1 MISEKEKSRGENTG
15 GLTNDLLHAKNTT
28 RKDGRQPFFT
38 DGDRLENDRDGASNC
53 VQNVIK
59 MNEFSEQDFF
69 NVLYNGEDIK
79 TFFVSKA
86 PNGDFHPSGNNLHHT
101 SVKSVSITG
110 ENDEYY
116 LPNLSHGIAAGK
128 PGITDD
134 TIFRCYSVF
143 LDFDEGQPLP
153 EKWHVQPSAIV
164 RRADGMGCHV
174 YFFIHPTDNIK
185 LWRQVMKQFI
195 THYHSDSIVSN
206 PARWMRVPGSTRY
219 KQKKDPERKPL
230 KYNIIKC
237 DNIRY
242 SLEEL
247 AASLPVPKKEQDH
260 SWKHETPEAL
270 LKKALET
277 IRNAPEHERNH
288 TLSIWAGRVFQ
299 RFPEEKWSEITQQL
313 TDAAREVGLDSD
325 EISKTLNSAEG
336 YAEKKAE
343 EDDEEKRGRPKKS
356 KTAIELLQKYPLYR
370 FKKQRVLVRDNQ
382 SFQIGS
388 EGYKDFVQGEFY
400 KASGDTLTA
409 AQLDEVSRI
418 HRSQAGESEEREVY
432 IRNAAPTSDRSYID
446 LNDGQNTII
455 EVDAHG
461 WRVSEN
467 PPVIFKRP
475 SSMGALP
482 FPEKN
487 GSIEPLKEIFNL
499 EREEDFPVIIAALA
513 YILRGCPNSHGTYPV
528 IVATGREGSA
538 KSTFMKI
545 IKKLIDPGSPQ
556 TRTPTNDLKDLFI
569 GANNVLIYS
578 LDNVSFVIQEMSD
591 ALCSLATGG
600 GFARKMNYTDDEE
613 TIFDIRRVILLNGIS
628 FNIAPD
634 LLSRSILIELRPPA
648 VYRTET
654 EIWETVERIN
664 ASVLGGLLTMISA
677 AMRHE
682 QIVKDEKNQIEQDDI
697 QTRLAD
703 FKIFSIAFE
712 RGQGWP
718 EGMIISSLLA
728 AQKDMLEEKASED
741 PSIQVIVNIVQ
752 EKGVWVGSASQLF
765 NEINSRSCDFNA
777 RPKSAVKLGLLLKRS
792 YKVLESQGINI
803 TQERVGGGSRR
814 WELSTFD
821 RKPTRGKQKIAI

>member
-1 MISEKEKSRGENTG
+1 M
-15 GLTNDLLHAKNTT
+15 
-28 RKDGRQPFFT
+28 
-38 DGDRLENDRDGASNC
+38 
-53 VQNVIK
+53 
-59 MNEFSEQDFF
+59 
-69 NVLYNGEDIK
+69 
-79 TFFVSKA
+79 
-86 PNGDFHPSGNNLHHT
+86 
-101 SVKSVSITG
+101 
-110 ENDEYY
+110 
-116 LPNLSHGIAAGK
+116 
-128 PGITDD
+128 GITDK
-134 TIFRCYSVF
+134 TIYRCYSVF
-143 LDFDEGQPLP
+143 IDFDEGQPLP
-153 EKWHVQPSAIV
+153 EKWHLQPSAIV
-164 RRADGMGCHV
+164 KREDGKGWHV

-185 LWRQVMKQFI
+185 LWRQVMKQLI
-195 THYHSDSIVSN
+195 AYYRSDPAVSN

-219 KQKKDPERKPL
+219 KQEKDPEQKPL
-230 KYNIIKC
+230 KYEIIEC
-237 DNIRY
+237 NTIRY

-247 AASLPVPKKEQDH
+247 TASLPTPKQDQERFWT
-260 SWKHETPEAL
+260 SETPKSL
-270 LKKALET
+270 LKMALET

-382 SFQIGS
+382 SLQIGS
-388 EGYKDFVQGEFY
+388 EGYKDFIQGEFY
-400 KASGDTLTA
+400 KATGDTLTA

-432 IRNAAPTSDRSYID
+432 IRNAAPTSARSYID
-446 LNDGQNTII
+446 FNDGQNTII

-499 EREEDFPVIIAALA
+499 EREEDSPVIIAALA

-545 IKKLIDPGSPQ
+545 IKKLVDPGTPS
-556 TRTPTNDLKDLFI
+556 TRTPTADLKDLFI
-569 GANNVLIYS
+569 GANNALVYS
-578 LDNVSFVIQEMSD
+578 LDNVSFFNHEMSD

-600 GFARKMNYTDDEE
+600 GFARKTNYTDDEE
-613 TIFDIRRVILLNGIS
+613 TIFDIRRAILLNGIS
-628 FNIAPD
+628 FDIAPD
-634 LLSRSILIELRPPA
+634 LLSRSILIELRPPS
-648 VYRTET
+648 VYRTEE
-654 EIWETVERIN
+654 EIWATVERIR
-664 ASVLGGLLTMISA
+664 ASVLGGLLTMISD
-677 AMRHE
+677 AMRNE
-682 QIVKDEKNQIEQDDI
+682 QIIKLEQSKSGKDDS

-703 FKIFSIAFE
+703 FKIFSIALE
-712 RGQGWP
+712 RGQGWE
-718 EGMIISSLLA
+718 EGRIISSLLT
-728 AQKDMLEEKASED
+728 AQKDMLEEKASEN
-741 PSIQVIVNIVQ
+741 PLIQVIVRIVR
-752 EKGVWVGSASQLF
+752 EKGVWTGSASMLF
-765 NEINSRSCDFNA
+765 DEINNRTCDFAA
-777 RPKSAVKLGLLLKRS
+777 RPKSAVKLGLLLKR
-792 YKVLESQGINI
+792 YHKVLESQGINI
-803 TQERVGGGSRR
+803 TQKREGGGSRR

-821 RKPTRGKQKIAI
+821 RKPTQGRKQIAI

>member
-1 MISEKEKSRGENTG
+1 MSIYNPQT
-15 GLTNDLLHAKNTT
+15 
-28 RKDGRQPFFT
+28 
-38 DGDRLENDRDGASNC
+38 
-53 VQNVIK
+53 
-59 MNEFSEQDFF
+59 FF
-69 NVLYNGEDIK
+69 NAIYNGEDVS
-79 TFFVSKA
+79 TFFTSKA
-86 PNGDFHPSGNNLHHT
+86 PKEKFSPGGQNLRKA
-101 SVKSVSITG
+101 SVKLVSITG
-110 ENDEYY
+110 QHDEYF
-116 LPNLSHGIAAGK
+116 LPNLSHGVAPGEKGIADK
-128 PGITDD
+128 
-134 TIFRCYSVF
+134 TIFKCHSIF

-164 RRADGMGCHV
+164 RREDGQAAHV
-174 YFFIHPTDNIK
+174 YFFIHPTEDVEK
-185 LWRQVMKQFI
+185 WKQTQERHI
-195 THYHSDSIVSN
+195 AYYHSDKAVSN

-219 KQKKDPERKPL
+219 KQEQDPTRQPL
-230 KYNIIKC
+230 KYEIVQC
-237 DNIRY
+237 DDVRY

-247 AASLPVPKKEQDH
+247 TASLPTPKQDQERFWT
-260 SWKHETPEAL
+260 SETPKSL
-270 LKKALET
+270 LKMALET
-277 IRNAPEHERNH
+277 IRNAPEGERNQ
-288 TLSIWAGRVFQ
+288 TLNLWAGRVLR
-299 RFPEEKWSEITQQL
+299 RFPNDKWDEIMPQLSE
-313 TDAAREVGLDSD
+313 AAREAGLDTG
-325 EISKTLNSAEG
+325 EIFKALNSAEG
-336 YAEKKAE
+336 YAEEEAE
-343 EDDEEKRGRPKKS
+343 EYDEEKRGRPKKS
-356 KTAIELLQKYPLYR
+356 KTTIELLKKYSLCR
-370 FKKQRVLVRDNQ
+370 FKKQRILIRATQ
-382 SFQIGS
+382 ALQIGS

-455 EVDAHG
+455 EVDADG

-482 FPEKN
+482 MPDHG
-487 GSIEPLKEIFNL
+487 GSVESLKEVFNL
-499 EREEDFPVIIAALA
+499 EREEDFPVIITALA

-528 IVATGREGSA
+528 IVTTGREGSA

-545 IKKLIDPGSPQ
+545 IKRLVDPGSPQ

-569 GANNVLIYS
+569 GANNALVYS
-578 LDNVSFVIQEMSD
+578 LDNVSFFNQEMSD

-600 GFARKMNYTDDEE
+600 GYARKMNYTDDEE

-682 QIVKDEKNQIEQDDI
+682 QIVKDEKNQSEQDDI

>member
-1 MISEKEKSRGENTG
+1 MEMNIFERTRKSINRDTQSFF
-15 GLTNDLLHAKNTT
+15 DLLFNG
-28 RKDGRQPFFT
+28 KDVSTFFT
-38 DGDRLENDRDGASNC
+38 
-53 VQNVIK
+53 
-59 MNEFSEQDFF
+59 
-69 NVLYNGEDIK
+69 
-79 TFFVSKA
+79 SKA
-86 PNGDFHPSGNNLHHT
+86 PKEKFNPSRQNLHLT

-110 ENDEYY
+110 AHDEYF
-116 LPNLSHGIAAGK
+116 LPNLSHGVAPGEKGIADK
-128 PGITDD
+128 
-134 TIFRCYSVF
+134 TIFRCHSVF

-164 RRADGMGCHV
+164 KREDNKAYHV
-174 YFFIHPTDNIK
+174 YFFIHPTEDVEK
-185 LWRQVMKQFI
+185 WKQTQERLI
-195 THYHSDSIVSN
+195 AYYHSDKIVKN
-206 PARWMRVPGSTRY
+206 PARWMRIPGSTRY
-219 KQKKDPERKPL
+219 KQEKDPERMPL
-230 KYNIIKC
+230 KYEIIKC

-247 AASLPVPKKEQDH
+247 AASLPAPKKEQDH
-260 SWKHETPEAL
+260 SWKHETPESL
-270 LKKALET
+270 LKMVLET

-288 TLSIWAGRVFQ
+288 TLSLWTGRVFQ
-299 RFPEEKWSEITQQL
+299 RFPEDKWNEITSTL
-313 TDAAREVGLDSD
+313 TDAAIEVGLDNN
-325 EISKTLNSAEG
+325 EISKTINSAKG
-336 YAEKKAE
+336 YAEGKAE
-343 EDDEEKRGRPKKS
+343 EDDVEKRGRPKKS
-356 KTAIELLQKYPLYR
+356 KIAIELLQKYALCR
-370 FKKQRVLVRDNQ
+370 FKKQRVLIRDNQ
-382 SFQIGS
+382 ALQIGS
-388 EGYKDFVQGEFY
+388 EGYKDFVQGEFF
-400 KASGDTLTA
+400 KATGDTLTA

-418 HRSQAGESEEREVY
+418 HRSQSGESAEKEVY
-432 IRNAAPTSDRSYID
+432 VRTAAPTNVRSYLD
-446 LNDGQNTII
+446 LNDGYDTII
-455 EVDAHG
+455 EVDADG

-482 FPEKN
+482 MPEHG
-487 GSIEPLKEIFNL
+487 GSVESLKEVFNL

-513 YILRGCPNSHGTYPV
+513 YILRGCPNNYGTYPV
-528 IVATGREGSA
+528 IVTTGREGSA

-545 IKKLIDPGSPQ
+545 IKRLVDPGSPQ

-569 GANNVLIYS
+569 GANNALVYS
-578 LDNVSFVIQEMSD
+578 LDNVSFFNQEMSD

-600 GFARKMNYTDDEE
+600 GYARKMNYTDDEE
-613 TIFDIRRVILLNGIS
+613 TIFDIRRAILLNGIS

-682 QIVKDEKNQIEQDDI
+682 QIVKDEKNQSEQDDI

-752 EKGVWVGSASQLF
+752 EKRVWAGSASQLF

-792 YKVLESQGINI
+792 YKVLESQGIHI
-803 TQERVGGGSRR
+803 TQKRVGGGSRI